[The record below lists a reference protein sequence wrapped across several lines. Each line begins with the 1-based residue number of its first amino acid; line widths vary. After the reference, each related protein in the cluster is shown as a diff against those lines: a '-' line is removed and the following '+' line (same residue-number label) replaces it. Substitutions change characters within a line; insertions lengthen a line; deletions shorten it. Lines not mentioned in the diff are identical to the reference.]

1 MKHVG
6 KLGHLLKWSVASGRY
21 PDANHLGDWLFDMTW
36 YQADEQD
43 QLLSLGLVL
52 ESEWGRYWTDIRFD
66 FEKLIV
72 VDSPLKVMVFEEVED
87 SAVLFEL
94 LKERITRYEGIKAGQ
109 TYLFACFK
117 GVTRNFEFDT
127 FQP

>member
-6 KLGHLLKWSVASGRY
+6 LLGQLLKWEVASGRY
-21 PDANHLGDWLFDMTW
+21 PDADHLGDWLFDMTW
-36 YQADEQD
+36 YHADEQG

-52 ESEWGRYWTDIRFD
+52 ESEWGRYWADIRFD
-66 FEKLIV
+66 FEKLLIA
-72 VDSPLKVMVFEEVED
+72 DAPMKVMVFEEVED
-87 SAVLFEL
+87 SFVLFER
-94 LKERITRYEGIKAGQ
+94 LKERITAYEGIKSGQ

-117 GVTRNFEFDT
+117 GKTRDFEFDT